1 MVTQARI
8 NALRMQRQH
17 FDDRIDREVYQ
28 QLFRL
33 MSPVMPEFW
42 SMPGNPPVIQH
53 RADFSDF
60 QYNDKLRSR
69 REIVK
74 GRFQNGSIAYVYFDE
89 LELFAALYHKPLTRM
104 NQEEHRIM
112 ELLEHEGPINVKG
125 MKEILSMYVKDITPI
140 LHRLQ
145 LAYKVFEDQRSVD
158 WDRGWY
164 AFEREFPEFN
174 IQRYSYEEALKTLI
188 LRFQQLMGWFEIT
201 HVQSFYRLPLKNITA
216 ALTQLVD
223 SGQLIKVEVDEKIGF
238 TTTSDWNLLND
249 ETLFVKPLGTFC
261 INRSDF
267 YAKALEAELKVR
279 FPKAENEPMFYILHD
294 GDLVGCVMGHFKI
307 GPNIIEDVVFDRQQT
322 SMQDC
327 RNQVLKAIGKVADL
341 SVSPVLRYQGVKL

>member
-1 MVTQARI
+1 MVTQAKI
-8 NALRMQRQH
+8 NALRMLRLH
-17 FDDRIDREVYQ
+17 FDERIDREAYQ

-89 LELFAALYHKPLTRM
+89 LELFAALYQKPIQKM
-104 NQEEHRIM
+104 NAEEHRIM
-112 ELLEHEGPINVKG
+112 DLLEHEGPINVKG
-125 MKEILSMYVKDITPI
+125 MKEVLGMYVKDITPI

-145 LAYKVFEDQRSVD
+145 LSYKVFEDQRSVD

-164 AFEREFPEFN
+164 AFEREFPDFKLD
-174 IQRYSYEEALKTLI
+174 RYSFEEALQIVLK
-188 LRFQQLMGWFEIT
+188 RFQVLMGWFEIS
-201 HVQSFYRLPLKNITA
+201 HAQSFYRLPIKQITL
-216 ALTQLVD
+216 ALYQLVETGVFVKID
-223 SGQLIKVEVDEKIGF
+223 VEGKTGY
-238 TTTSDWNLLND
+238 TSQADYELLND
-249 ETLFVKPLGTFC
+249 DSFQFLPLGTYC

-267 YAKALEAELKVR
+267 YAKSLEVELKSR

-294 GDLVGCVMGHFKI
+294 GDIKGCVMGHFKI
-307 GPNIIEDVVFDRQQT
+307 GPNVIEDIVFDRDQALMKACF
-322 SMQDC
+322 S
-327 RNQVLKAIGKVADL
+327 QVVKAVGKVADL
-341 SVSPVLRYQGVKL
+341 SVSPILRYQGVKL